1 MKIFIAPHNDD
12 ECLFGLD
19 ILIEEKPL
27 VVIVTHSTLQV
38 DNGFERALESY
49 RAIKDLGLSICY
61 LQIDEDKLTEE
72 VLSEKLGMFYTTD
85 TVFIPGESDNPQH
98 NLVRETAKKIFRNT
112 YEYDTYLNGVVS
124 KETKYPE
131 IRREILKH
139 YKTQIDN
146 PLTKHYF
153 YEDNMDNRCDV

>member
-1 MKIFIAPHNDD
+1 MTKLFLAPHNDD

-19 ILIEEKPL
+19 ILIEERPL
-27 VVIVTHSTLQV
+27 VVIVTHSTLQG

-49 RAIKDLGLSICY
+49 KAIKDLGLSICY

-72 VLSEKLGMFYTTD
+72 VLAEKLGKFYTTD
-85 TVFIPGESDNPQH
+85 VVYIPKQSDNEQH

-112 YEYDTYLNGVVS
+112 YEYDNYFNGVVS
-124 KETKYPE
+124 KETKYPD
-131 IRREILKH
+131 IKKQVLKH
-139 YKTQIDN
+139 YKTQIEN

-153 YEDNMDNRCDV
+153 I

>member
-1 MKIFIAPHNDD
+1 MKIFLAPHNDD

-19 ILIEEKPL
+19 ILIEERPL
-27 VVIVTHSTLQV
+27 VIIVTHSTLQG

-49 RAIKDLGLSICY
+49 KAIKDLGLSICY

-72 VLSEKLGMFYTTD
+72 ALVDKLGKFYTTD
-85 TVFIPGESDNPQH
+85 VVYIPKESDNEQH

-112 YEYDTYLNGVVS
+112 YEYDNYLNGVVS

-131 IRREILKH
+131 IKKQVLKH
-139 YKTQIDN
+139 YKTQIEN
-146 PLTKHYF
+146 QLTRHYF
-153 YEDNMDNRCDV
+153 YE

>member
-1 MKIFIAPHNDD
+1 MKIFLAPHNDD

-19 ILIEEKPL
+19 ILIEERPL
-27 VVIVTHSTLQV
+27 VVIVTHSTLQG

-49 RAIKDLGLSICY
+49 KAIKDLGLSICY

-72 VLSEKLGMFYTTD
+72 SLVDKLGKFYTTD
-85 TVFIPGESDNPQH
+85 VVYIPKESDNEQH

-112 YEYDTYLNGVVS
+112 YEYDNYLNGVVS

-131 IRREILKH
+131 IKKQVLKH
-139 YKTQIDN
+139 YKTQIN
-146 PLTKHYF
+146 IEATKHYF
-153 YEDNMDNRCDV
+153 LWIK

>member
-1 MKIFIAPHNDD
+1 MKIFLAPHNDD

-27 VVIVTHSTLQV
+27 VVIITHSTLQG

-72 VLSEKLGMFYTTD
+72 TLAEKLGIFYTTD
-85 TVFIPGESDNPQH
+85 VVYIPKQSDNSQH

-112 YEYDTYLNGVVS
+112 YEYDNYFNGSIS
-124 KETKYPE
+124 KETKYPD
-131 IRREILKH
+131 IKREVLKH
-139 YKTQIDN
+139 YKTQIEN
-146 PLTKHYF
+146 PMTKHFF
-153 YEDNMDNRCDV
+153 YE

>member
-1 MKIFIAPHNDD
+1 MKIFLAPHNDD

-19 ILIEEKPL
+19 ILIEERPL
-27 VVIVTHSTLQV
+27 VVIVTHSTLQG

-49 RAIKDLGLSICY
+49 KAIKDLGLSICY

-72 VLSEKLGMFYTTD
+72 ALVDKLGKFYTTD
-85 TVFIPGESDNPQH
+85 VVYIPKESDNEQH

-112 YEYDTYLNGVVS
+112 YEYDNYLNGVVS

-131 IRREILKH
+131 IKKQILKH
-139 YKTQIDN
+139 YKTQIEN
-146 PLTKHYF
+146 PLTRHYF
-153 YEDNMDNRCDV
+153 YE

>member
-1 MKIFIAPHNDD
+1 MKIFLAPHNDD

-19 ILIEEKPL
+19 ILIEERPL
-27 VVIVTHSTLQV
+27 VIIVTHSTLQG

-49 RAIKDLGLSICY
+49 KAIKDLGLSICY

-72 VLSEKLGMFYTTD
+72 AIVDKLKYFYTTD
-85 TVFIPGESDNPQH
+85 VVYIPKESDNPQH

-112 YEYDTYLNGVVS
+112 YEYENYLNGVVN

-131 IRREILKH
+131 IRKKVLKH
-139 YKTQIDN
+139 YQTQINIPD
-146 PLTKHYF
+146 TKHYF
-153 YEDNMDNRCDV
+153 I